1 MTQNI
6 TNADLRDSQF
16 VEQPR
21 LGVPF
26 TFRPTRG
33 LIPITAIESV
43 PATNA
48 AQTQKTA
55 VTTAIAS
62 TLKST
67 GNLNYRGQYQS
78 FNAYLISDVVI
89 SNLSAYVALQSSI
102 GVTPDTDPTRWGLLS
117 ENLVLNPTIPSTTTL
132 IGFGGVDSQTG
143 NTGSSTSVA
152 PGSLTPSQTG
162 DLAMWIAYL
171 HNSGGGATISTPS
184 GWTQWGTSSPIFT
197 QQQLTLAAVNPSAT
211 ISSDTW
217 ASQLL
222 LWRFQPGYTPIATVT
237 SVTVNGSNV
246 GTAQCVNTFPV
257 GTQVDFASMTNATFL
272 NGHSA
277 TVLSSNGTSFTFSGI
292 THAAYGPTADSGTAT
307 NLPYLQS
314 SAVVSGGIS
323 SPYTDTFSHNITADS
338 TIMAIICGANS
349 GGSNITAVSD
359 TLGNT
364 YALYNVTTGGAKI
377 CLAIATNSPA
387 GANVVTVTLSGSMSG
402 ALHLSYELAAETIVT
417 YMYSPFDVQIFQGST
432 FVCISETTGDAFTD
446 PDAWALLAQGTNVA
460 VSGNLLSKAGPD
472 TAGLVTLS
480 IATLPIFANNAA
492 AITGG
497 LVAGNFYR
505 TGADPDPVCVVH

>member
-1 MTQNI
+1 MALNL
-6 TNADLRDSQF
+6 TNTDFRDSQF

-48 AQTQKTA
+48 SQTQKSA

-62 TLKST
+62 TIKST

-78 FNAYLISDVVI
+78 FNAYAISDVVI
-89 SNLSAYVALQSSI
+89 SNLSAYVALQSSL
-102 GVTPDTDPTRWGLLS
+102 GVTPDTDSTRWGLLS
-117 ENLVLNPTIPSTTTL
+117 ENLVLNPIIPSTTTV

-143 NTGSSTSVA
+143 STGTSTSVA

-222 LWRFQPGYTPIATVT
+222 LWKFQPGYTPVATVT
-237 SVTVNGSNV
+237 SVTIDGANV
-246 GTAQCVNTFPV
+246 GTALCANTFPV
-257 GTQVDFASMTNATFL
+257 GTQVNFGSMTNATFL
-272 NGHSA
+272 NGHNS
-277 TVLSSNGTSFTFSGI
+277 TVLTSNATSFTFGFS
-292 THAAYGPTADSGTAT
+292 HAAYGPTADSGTAT
-307 NLPYLQS
+307 NTPFIQLTTLT
-314 SAVVSGGIS
+314 SGGIGT
-323 SPYTDTFSHNITADS
+323 PYTDTFSNAITAGS
-338 TIMAIICGANS
+338 TIMAVVCGANA
-349 GGSNITAVSD
+349 GTSNITSVSD

-364 YALYNVTTGGAKI
+364 YALYNATTGGAKVCI
-377 CLAIATNSPA
+377 AIAENSPS

-417 YMYSPFDVQIFQGST
+417 YMYSPFDVQIFRGST

-446 PDAWALLAQGTNVA
+446 PDAWALLAQGTNIA

-472 TAGLVTLS
+472 TSGLVTLS